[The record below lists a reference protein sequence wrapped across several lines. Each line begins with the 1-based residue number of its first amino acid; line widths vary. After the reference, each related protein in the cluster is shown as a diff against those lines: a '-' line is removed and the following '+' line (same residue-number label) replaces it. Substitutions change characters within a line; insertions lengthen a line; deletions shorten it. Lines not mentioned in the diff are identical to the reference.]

1 MFACDMFRVLFLLL
15 VSSCSAGVNYIEQT
29 KHEVDNKSAT
39 VRQSSKGYKLKYNDI
54 DVDILNSKRGD
65 SCQIYDFNTMM
76 TDDGHEF
83 TPFPVDIMQL
93 LQDADENFEQE
104 VDSARAMTL
113 DNVGAGVKP
122 FDIMALYKILD
133 IRTKQQNFTS
143 INERVSISPRFIIIS
158 QAKQKLMMK
167 MTIKF

>member
-65 SCQIYDFNTMM
+65 SCQIYDFNTISCFVYGI
-76 TDDGHEF
+76 TIFDNHEYSS
-83 TPFPVDIMQL
+83 L
-93 LQDADENFEQE
+93 
-104 VDSARAMTL
+104 
-113 DNVGAGVKP
+113 
-122 FDIMALYKILD
+122 
-133 IRTKQQNFTS
+133 
-143 INERVSISPRFIIIS
+143 
-158 QAKQKLMMK
+158 
-167 MTIKF
+167 